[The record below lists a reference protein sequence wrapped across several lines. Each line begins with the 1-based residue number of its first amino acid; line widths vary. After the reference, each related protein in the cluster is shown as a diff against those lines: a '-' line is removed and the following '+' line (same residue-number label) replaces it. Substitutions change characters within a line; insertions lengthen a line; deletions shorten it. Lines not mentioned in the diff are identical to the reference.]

1 MLQSLLSQGLS
12 LIPVRDKEEGV
23 KPAKTPFFGWK
34 EQQKTRLT
42 EQELTFQLHQKKT
55 QAVAIVCGEVSGN
68 LHVIDIDE
76 KHLAGISILVFDAIK
91 QYDSELFARLSIVR
105 TPSGGHHLRYKID
118 GQKAPGNQKLAY
130 AAEGKEAIIETRGEG
145 GIVLCPPSAGYT
157 LVQNEIIPTI
167 SVVEHVSLV
176 NICKLLNQ
184 RKVTAPAPK
193 ATRYQGAKNYSVN
206 PFDDYGQSDEAANLL
221 EEFGWKR
228 IKSTKHHTY
237 FTRPGKS
244 GGISASYIHE
254 KGLYFI
260 FTSSTELTPSK
271 AYHPA
276 TLLKQLR
283 FKNDGKETYRYLVSK
298 GYGKL
303 DKQYE
308 RAQAAKLAKQNKP
321 LPANFSQEA
330 KEIATEIKTETEE
343 KYPYG
348 IFWKLNNR
356 GEMKVSRQRLIEV
369 AQGLGFRYMGGD
381 VVRIDGFVLHRID
394 EREFQDALKGYIK
407 EEEADEYEEVADAY
421 ESFMQKS
428 GKYTMQRLLALD
440 RTQIV
445 KDTAHVAYKFYRN
458 GFLHINKDRV
468 AFNSYEG
475 FEGLIFKERIQD
487 RNYKYFEGGKYL
499 EYLSLATNWTTQREH
514 VQKCLGYL
522 THEYKDETT
531 GYIIVL
537 SEECPDPMLGGG
549 SGKNVFCNLLANATT
564 YTNKNGAQAKF
575 DEKFFQV
582 WNGQRILGISD
593 VPKSFDFGFLK
604 EASTGSFTWKRLFKD
619 EVEVKV
625 EDAPK
630 FIIQTNYSFEITDG
644 GLKRRII
651 PIEFTDYFTRAGG
664 IDAHFGC
671 HFPNGW
677 TQQDWNGFDTLIAE
691 SIMLWIRGGCK
702 LSNVILSKGGQE
714 KQFVQTYGT
723 VISELLEAKLEEWK
737 SFGEIASQTFKADLQ
752 AYYEELMIP
761 HQYRPSMQKLNKAIK
776 EKWPRY
782 NADYQKRENGTTRR
796 FYFFQ
801 EVNRF

>member
-12 LIPVRDKEEGV
+12 LIPVRDKEEGG
-23 KPAKTPFFGWK
+23 KPAKTPYFGWK

-55 QAVAIVCGEVSGN
+55 QAIAIICGEVSGN

-76 KHLAGISILVFDAIK
+76 KHFAGISILVFDAIK
-91 QYDSELFARLSIVR
+91 QYDQDLFNRLSIVR

-206 PFDDYGQSDEAANLL
+206 PFEDFGQSDEAQYVL

-237 FTRPGKS
+237 YTRPGKS
-244 GGISASYIHE
+244 DGISASYIHE

-308 RAQAAKLAKQNKP
+308 RTQAAKLAKQNKP

-330 KEIATEIKTETEE
+330 KQIATEIKTETEE
-343 KYPYG
+343 KYPFG
-348 IFWKLNNR
+348 IFWKLNQR

-394 EREFQDALKGYIK
+394 EREFQDALKSYIK
-407 EEEADEYEEVADAY
+407 EEEAEEYEEVCDAY

-428 GKYTMQRLLALD
+428 GKFTMQRLLALD
-440 RTQIV
+440 RSQIV
-445 KDTAHVAYKFYRN
+445 KDTAHVAYKFYNN

-487 RNYKYFEGGKYL
+487 RDYKYFEGGKYL

-537 SEECPDPMLGGG
+537 SEECPDPMQGGG

-664 IDAHFGC
+664 IDKHFGC

-677 TQQDWNGFDTLIAE
+677 SEQDWNGFDTLIAE
-691 SIMLWIRGGCK
+691 SIMLWIRGGLK
-702 LSNVILSKGGQE
+702 LSSTVLSQGGKE
-714 KQFVQTYGT
+714 KQFEQTYGR
-723 VISELLEAKLEEWK
+723 VIVGLLDANLENWK
-737 SFGEIASQTFKADLQ
+737 AQGEVPTATLRNDIKNYYIENMIGV
-752 AYYEELMIP
+752 AY
-761 HQYRPSMQKLNKAIK
+761 QPSMQKINKALA
-776 EKWPRY
+776 EKVQGYISSR
-782 NADYQKRENGTTRR
+782 NIRVNGIVTTVA
-796 FYFFQ
+796 YFEERAF
-801 EVNRF
+801 